1 MTVWIALCQVA
12 MLAAALPGDAGEP
25 RYCLRGRVIDA
36 VNGRPLAD
44 VHVGLSTAD
53 WQSEIEP
60 VVPDSEGRFLFTGL
74 AAGEFVL
81 TAHRPDFQM
90 IPDELPDPHL
100 VQTVSVGP
108 EPENEVVFRV
118 MPRGVISGT
127 VRDESGDFV
136 AGAEI
141 AAYRPVW
148 SDGRVALQLVAQDST
163 DDRGRYRMDRL
174 RPAGYVVCAS
184 PQAERLVAPQTGS
197 VDFVSRDDLRIY
209 AQSCFPN
216 ATASSGR
223 VFTLL
228 PGVEA
233 SIDLTLLPMA
243 GLTVRG
249 KLVSLPK
256 GATSDAQLVAGDK
269 SGRPEGAFVHVADTG
284 DFVIA
289 GLVPGRYLLAA
300 EVHFGEPDAPGLLI
314 ARLPMVLHDSLEGVV
329 VPLEAPVEVGV
340 AWHGIEKEELERGDV
355 TLGLLPY
362 SESSQ
367 QTGIFFRWSGGQVIS
382 GRYWLTSRT
391 RGSTCVAS
399 AKLGDTEV
407 SRSLITVKP
416 GTPTLD
422 VTISHDCGAIHARVL
437 ANGKAAARTKVL
449 LLLSGT
455 PEEPGQMITD
465 FTDDAGEIWFTGLA
479 PEHYLMWAWNVNTDG
494 SFVGPPS
501 LAEIAAQATPVVV
514 GLGEPA
520 RVDIALLRVEGAR

>member
-174 RPAGYVVCAS
+174 RPAAMSCAPARRRNDSS
-184 PQAERLVAPQTGS
+184 PPKPDRSILSHGMTCGS
-197 VDFVSRDDLRIY
+197 MRSPV
-209 AQSCFPN
+209 FP
-216 ATASSGR
+216 TR
-223 VFTLL
+223 QLL
-228 PGVEA
+228 PG
-233 SIDLTLLPMA
+233 
-243 GLTVRG
+243 
-249 KLVSLPK
+249 
-256 GATSDAQLVAGDK
+256 
-269 SGRPEGAFVHVADTG
+269 
-284 DFVIA
+284 
-289 GLVPGRYLLAA
+289 
-300 EVHFGEPDAPGLLI
+300 
-314 ARLPMVLHDSLEGVV
+314 
-329 VPLEAPVEVGV
+329 
-340 AWHGIEKEELERGDV
+340 
-355 TLGLLPY
+355 
-362 SESSQ
+362 ESSP
-367 QTGIFFRWSGGQVIS
+367 S
-382 GRYWLTSRT
+382 Y
-391 RGSTCVAS
+391 RG
-399 AKLGDTEV
+399 
-407 SRSLITVKP
+407 
-416 GTPTLD
+416 
-422 VTISHDCGAIHARVL
+422 
-437 ANGKAAARTKVL
+437 
-449 LLLSGT
+449 
-455 PEEPGQMITD
+455 
-465 FTDDAGEIWFTGLA
+465 
-479 PEHYLMWAWNVNTDG
+479 
-494 SFVGPPS
+494 
-501 LAEIAAQATPVVV
+501 
-514 GLGEPA
+514 
-520 RVDIALLRVEGAR
+520 